1 MKKKILCTAACAAV
15 WGACLMLP
23 AAAAGNCP
31 AIRTEA
37 AAHTENENGKA
48 GLVKE
53 GGSFRYYEDG
63 KPVTERWVT
72 AEGHTYYFD
81 GDGNASVLKCR
92 IDGSYYVFDKDGRL
106 LLPSVKKV
114 VRVETPD
121 GEFQTYYVDTEGKA
135 VSGWSADKKYYF
147 DKTGEPVTGI
157 TVIKEKFYCFSKSGK
172 LNQTKTQKIQKAAK
186 YEQPFSSLKKYLGK
200 PKKSSYYESCYGAGK
215 DGILSYGS
223 FKVYTFKPNKGQEI
237 FMGAE

>member
-23 AAAAGNCP
+23 AAAAGICP
-31 AIRTEA
+31 AVRTEA
-37 AAHTENENGKA
+37 AVHTENENGEA

-53 GGSFRYYEDG
+53 GGAFRYYEG
-63 KPVTERWVT
+63 GQPVTERWIT

-81 GDGNASVLKCR
+81 ENGNASVLKCR
-92 IDGSYYVFDKDGRL
+92 IDGSYYVFDKDGRM

-121 GEFQTYYVDTEGKA
+121 GDSQVYYVDTSGKA
-135 VSGWSADKKYYF
+135 ASGWSPDKKYYF
-147 DKTGEPVTGI
+147 DKTGEPVTDI
-157 TVIKEKFYCFSKSGK
+157 TVIKEKFYCFSKSGR
-172 LNQTKTQKIQKAAK
+172 LNQAKTQKIQKAAK
-186 YEQPFSSLKKYLGK
+186 YGQPFSSLKKYLGK

-223 FKVYTFKPNKGQEI
+223 FKVYTFKPDKGGEI